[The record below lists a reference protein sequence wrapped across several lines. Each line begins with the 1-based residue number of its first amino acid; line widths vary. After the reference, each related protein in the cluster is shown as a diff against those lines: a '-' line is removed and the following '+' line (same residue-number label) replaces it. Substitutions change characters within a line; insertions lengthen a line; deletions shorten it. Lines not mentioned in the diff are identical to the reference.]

1 MDILSDLVAV
11 AIFVIF
17 FAVSYG
23 LIKVV
28 ERI

>member
-1 MDILSDLVAV
+1 MDLLSDLAAV

-23 LIKVV
+23 LIKVA